1 MYTKTEIPYN
11 GYCIRYTGS
20 GQYKIDGF
28 TMLFDSVKLAKELI
42 DTLEEK
48 EATEDNYM
56 YEESGYLQ

>member
-28 TMLFDSVKLAKELI
+28 TMLFDSVKLAKDLI
-42 DTLEEK
+42 DKLEEEGAK
-48 EATEDNYM
+48 YDNEM
-56 YEESGYLQ
+56 YEQEAYYQ